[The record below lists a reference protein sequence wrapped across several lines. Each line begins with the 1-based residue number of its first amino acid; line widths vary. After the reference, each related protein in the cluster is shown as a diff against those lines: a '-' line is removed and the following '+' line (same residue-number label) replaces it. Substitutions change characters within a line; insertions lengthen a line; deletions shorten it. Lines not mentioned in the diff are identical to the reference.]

1 MVETLNLFRNLY
13 RQWKS
18 RRAPTPRP
26 EVSEIFR
33 FKYACFRDLLDSNAQ
48 LLNIISDVE
57 VKLQGQQIFGMSYV
71 RSQAT
76 RAAFHA
82 FRMVKNLDVL
92 SGHRYRTL
100 YEVLDN
106 LNAHIKAELGK
117 RKELDVT
124 ELVLPYARISKEMM
138 DWVGGKNA
146 NLGEVLNRVG
156 LPIPPGFAI
165 TTLAYT
171 SFLAHND
178 LVDEINKRKM
188 ALDPRDP
195 ATIQQVAE
203 EIQALIRNA
212 EVPPALAAAIKE
224 SFDEMVFGGGG
235 QGPSQARTPVPLASV
250 PSPKPPPPTP
260 YRGLGGERR
269 GTACRALAGDAGE
282 DACAANSPGP
292 PLNPIPR
299 VSLRSSAI
307 GEDSELSYAGQY
319 LSLLNVGPEDLLES
333 YKEVVASLYT
343 PRAMSY
349 RLNKGI
355 RDEDIAMSVACLA
368 MVDSVA
374 SGVLYSRHPFNILE
388 DQVVITA
395 VWGLGPYAVEGVIT
409 PDTYM
414 VAKDPDFPIVGV
426 KVGPKAVQLRPHP
439 EGGLR
444 EEPVSPERQNEP
456 CLTPE
461 QIRTLAGYALK
472 LEAHYQGPQDVE
484 WALDGDGRLLI
495 LQTRPLRLEAPPQG
509 TRLSIPRVG
518 SYEVLVESGAVAFP
532 GVGCGPACHVEDDA
546 DLLSFPE
553 GGVLVAKHSSP
564 KFVLVMPKA
573 QAIVTDSGS
582 VAGHMAAVAREF
594 GVPTLLDAKE
604 ATAKILPGMEVTVD
618 AYAGR
623 VYRGRV
629 PELLELAR
637 PRESHMEATP
647 VYQTL
652 KRVAEYLIPLHLL
665 DPRAPNFAPEFC
677 ESLHDL
683 GRLVH
688 ELSYREM
695 FQISD
700 LVSDR
705 GEGAL
710 KLEAPIPLDLHIINL
725 GDGLTRVAPGAGQ
738 VTVDQ
743 IASVPLHALLK
754 GMMHEG
760 LQALEPRPVQFSGF
774 FSVMRE
780 QMLSPQVAERFGE
793 RSYAIISE
801 KYLNFSSRVGYH
813 YSILDA
819 YCGKTVNKNYITFSF
834 KGGAADDV
842 RRHRRVR
849 AIAGILRSLDFTVE
863 VTGDRVDAR
872 VQKYECAV
880 IAEKLELVGRLLQF
894 TRQMDML
901 MTSEASVEAVT
912 KNFLAGNYRLEAE
925 VFGEGG

>member
-1 MVETLNLFRNLY
+1 
-13 RQWKS
+13 
-18 RRAPTPRP
+18 
-26 EVSEIFR
+26 
-33 FKYACFRDLLDSNAQ
+33 
-48 LLNIISDVE
+48 
-57 VKLQGQQIFGMSYV
+57 
-71 RSQAT
+71 
-76 RAAFHA
+76 
-82 FRMVKNLDVL
+82 
-92 SGHRYRTL
+92 
-100 YEVLDN
+100 
-106 LNAHIKAELGK
+106 
-117 RKELDVT
+117 
-124 ELVLPYARISKEMM
+124 
-138 DWVGGKNA
+138 
-146 NLGEVLNRVG
+146 
-156 LPIPPGFAI
+156 
-165 TTLAYT
+165 
-171 SFLAHND
+171 
-178 LVDEINKRKM
+178 
-188 ALDPRDP
+188 
-195 ATIQQVAE
+195 
-203 EIQALIRNA
+203 
-212 EVPPALAAAIKE
+212 
-224 SFDEMVFGGGG
+224 
-235 QGPSQARTPVPLASV
+235 
-250 PSPKPPPPTP
+250 
-260 YRGLGGERR
+260 
-269 GTACRALAGDAGE
+269 
-282 DACAANSPGP
+282 
-292 PLNPIPR
+292 
-299 VSLRSSAI
+299 
-307 GEDSELSYAGQY
+307 
-319 LSLLNVGPEDLLES
+319 LNVGPEDLLAS
-333 YKEVVASLYT
+333 YQEVVASLYT
-343 PRAMSY
+343 PRALSY

-374 SGVLYSRHPFNILE
+374 SGVMYSRHPFHVLE

-395 VWGLGPYAVEGVIT
+395 VWGLGPYAMEGVIT
-409 PDTYM
+409 PDTYV
-414 VAKDPDFPIVGV
+414 VARDRDLTIGGV
-426 KVGPKAVQLRPHP
+426 KVAPKAVQLRPNP

-444 EEPVSPERQNEP
+444 EEPVASDRQNEP

-472 LEAHYQGPQDVE
+472 LEEHYQGPQDVE

-495 LQTRPLRLEAPPQG
+495 LQTRPLRLEAPPPG
-509 TRLSIPRVG
+509 TIRSIPG
-518 SYEVLVESGAVAFP
+518 LAGYEVLVESGAVAFP
-532 GVGCGPACHVEDDA
+532 GVGCGPAFHVEDDA
-546 DLLSFPE
+546 DLVSFPE

-594 GVPTLLDAKE
+594 GVPSILDAKE
-604 ATAKILPGMEVTVD
+604 ATAKIPPGMEVTVD

-652 KRVAEYLIPLHLL
+652 KRVAAYLTPLHLL

-725 GDGLTRVAPGAGQ
+725 GDGLTGVAPGAGR

-743 IASVPLHALLK
+743 IASVPLRALLK
-754 GMMHEG
+754 GMMHDG

-780 QMLSPQVAERFGE
+780 QMLSPQLEDRFGE

-849 AIAGILRSLDFTVE
+849 AIAGILQSLDFSVE

-872 VQKYECAV
+872 LQKYDCAV

-901 MTSEASVEAVT
+901 MTSEASVAAVT

-925 VFGEGG
+925 VFGGGQGELGGGG